1 MPRPNC
7 VPLQRPPTNAE
18 PVAPGPDNGSR
29 RRLIIVLAAGVLVIC
44 AVVAGTLVKRSGEPE
59 RSAAALCVQLDQA
72 KNLDSA
78 LTSLDPATLT
88 PQVQALRA
96 AVPVAPKEIAA
107 QISTLSLFIGSL
119 LNEVDAAAVP
129 DRRQV
134 LSDALAQR
142 QDEVDTV
149 TAAGRAVQTW
159 AADNC
164 NLDLGRSG
172 PSIES

>member
-1 MPRPNC
+1 
-7 VPLQRPPTNAE
+7 
-18 PVAPGPDNGSR
+18 
-29 RRLIIVLAAGVLVIC
+29 
-44 AVVAGTLVKRSGEPE
+44 
-59 RSAAALCVQLDQA
+59 VQLDQA

-119 LNEVDAAAVP
+119 LNEVDAAAAP